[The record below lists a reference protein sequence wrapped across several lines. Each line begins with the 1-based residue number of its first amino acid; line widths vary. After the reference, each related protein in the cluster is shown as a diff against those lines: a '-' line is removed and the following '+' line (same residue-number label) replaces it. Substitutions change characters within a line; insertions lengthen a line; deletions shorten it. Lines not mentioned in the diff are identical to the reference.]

1 MVSVFHG
8 NRVNMKALYLYIIN
22 AIVLSFFL
30 AAILP
35 QRDCQNVRNGK
46 YYFQPRNSSKK
57 FLVIRTDSIQKE
69 VEVNSHDT
77 SYWKINWITD
87 CSFTLE
93 FGNSTKNLTIQEKS
107 FYASRKVVVKI
118 VTVTKDYYSFKVDFD
133 SISSRSLSDTLWMLK
148 EIK

>member
-1 MVSVFHG
+1 M
-8 NRVNMKALYLYIIN
+8 
-22 AIVLSFFL
+22 
-30 AAILP
+30 
-35 QRDCQNVRNGK
+35 
-46 YYFQPRNSSKK
+46 
-57 FLVIRTDSIQKE
+57 VIRTDSIQKE